1 MSTMQDSQP
10 INIHISTK
18 EHQEKQERKTNE
30 YNEFK
35 NYIIVNNV
43 VLQEEIKEANIK
55 IKDLESEVR
64 NKEELE
70 DKYDTRIMYLKGLL
84 NNLNELRNEYTNI
97 SNKSEE
103 KVKIVQDLHK
113 KNKKNYY
120 EICLLLITINI
131 LTIFTPIYYTD
142 LLILCFQATSLSII
156 IYCYYKVQEKYKS
169 ITFESKEVTI
179 NFKNLTTQINS
190 IKNEIKKTEDAC
202 ISLDN
207 WIAET

>member
-1 MSTMQDSQP
+1 MSTTQDSQP

-18 EHQEKQERKTNE
+18 EHQEKQERKTSE

-43 VLQEEIKEANIK
+43 VLQEEVKEANIK
-55 IKDLESEVR
+55 IKDLESQLR
-64 NKEELE
+64 NKENIE
-70 DKYDTRIMYLKGLL
+70 DKYDTRIIYLKGLL

-120 EICLLLITINI
+120 EICLLLIISNI
-131 LTIFTPIYYTD
+131 LTIITPTYYNN
-142 LLILCFQATSLSII
+142 LLVLCFQTTSLSII
-156 IYCYYKVQEKYKS
+156 IYCYYKVQ
-169 ITFESKEVTI
+169 
-179 NFKNLTTQINS
+179 
-190 IKNEIKKTEDAC
+190 
-202 ISLDN
+202 
-207 WIAET
+207 